1 MTSSAG
7 ASIDAGEA
15 LAMRD
20 FSASLPMAL
29 LQTREA
35 AMQLFRPLLA
45 EHDLTEQQ
53 WRVLRVLSATS
64 ESLEVGAIVDATF
77 LLAPSLSRI
86 LKDLE
91 ARQLV
96 RRALVATDQRR
107 AEISLTTA
115 GYDLVALVAPASEAI
130 YNQIEEAFGDK
141 ALQRLLRQLAD
152 LRDKTN
158 RIVHPMRGTHQEATN
173 DHP

>member
-1 MTSSAG
+1 MTSSAE
-7 ASIDAGEA
+7 ARIDGDGLIA
-15 LAMRD
+15 LRD
-20 FSASLPMAL
+20 FSASLPMVL

-53 WRVLRVLSATS
+53 WRVLRSLSATP
-64 ESLEVGAIVDATF
+64 EPIEVGAIVDATF

-86 LKDLE
+86 LRDLE
-91 ARQLV
+91 GRQLV
-96 RRALVATDQRR
+96 RRSLVATDQRR
-107 AEISLTTA
+107 AEISLTIT
-115 GYDLVALVAPASEAI
+115 GHDLVALVAPESEAI

-158 RIVHPMRGTHQEATN
+158 RIVQAPGLRPLGDNQ
-173 DHP
+173 